1 MERQGVTF
9 EYHEVSAHVLLGDST
24 TRQEIKQAV
33 MLHLKF
39 IGPNGKVYTAPVYC
53 YVLDAP
59 NTTQVILGLLCT
71 SFYQLFL
78 EILKEGYKVFGASK
92 T

>member
-24 TRQEIKQAV
+24 TRQEITQAV

-59 NTTQVILGLLCT
+59 NTTQVILGLPSLLCI
-71 SFYQLFL
+71 SFYHLFL
-78 EILKEGYKVFGASK
+78 EILKEG
-92 T
+92 